1 MFLYLSHLIETKNV
15 VNTDE
20 QLKQAG
26 VLYFNFKS
34 YVKPVDDVEKS
45 DEELYEGACKKIE
58 SCPEA
63 TGRVNDTEDILGAMK
78 DTETASYTPYTDDQ
92 KGRESG
98 VIISD
103 GLFSALRKFSLIK
116 TAEFGSRLMSGD
128 IGASPLDS
136 TCKYCDFAGIC
147 GMAKSKDD
155 AYNSENKEDEK
166 KMKEK
171 LDEIMN
177 GGEGK

>member
-1 MFLYLSHLIETKNV
+1 
-15 VNTDE
+15 
-20 QLKQAG
+20 
-26 VLYFNFKS
+26 
-34 YVKPVDDVEKS
+34 
-45 DEELYEGACKKIE
+45 
-58 SCPEA
+58 
-63 TGRVNDTEDILGAMK
+63 
-78 DTETASYTPYTDDQ
+78 
-92 KGRESG
+92 
-98 VIISD
+98 
-103 GLFSALRKFSLIK
+103 
-116 TAEFGSRLMSGD
+116 MSGD